1 MSVAE
6 SETVQVR
13 LPLMPEACLRHDEG
27 GGRCVRG
34 LDGDHNAREFLDHR
48 LSRWTHRVGVSR
60 SSIRQTPP
68 PRIKSGAGSDAPNE
82 LAPYGSSCGARRSKQ
97 AVLTRGASSSP
108 LKGDAVGSRP

>member
-6 SETVQVR
+6 PETVPQVR
-13 LPLMPEACLRHDEG
+13 LPLEG

-34 LDGDHNAREFLDHR
+34 LDGDHNAREFLDRR

-68 PRIKSGAGSDAPNE
+68 PDGPNE

-108 LKGDAVGSRP
+108 LKGEAVAVGSRP

>member
-6 SETVQVR
+6 SETVQQVR
-13 LPLMPEACLRHDEG
+13 LPLEG

-34 LDGDHNAREFLDHR
+34 LDGDHNAREFLDRR
-48 LSRWTHRVGVSR
+48 LSRWTHRVGVFR

-68 PRIKSGAGSDAPNE
+68 PDAPNE

-97 AVLTRGASSSP
+97 AVLTRGASPSP
-108 LKGDAVGSRP
+108 LKGEAVAVGARP